1 MAFADQAS
9 LAIDSLFRTKVRIAA
24 LFAAI
29 AVVGETPKNRGETD
43 AKRQRLGRDVLID
56 GCAAKLDAFAW
67 AVAAFGTITALS
79 TDSDIQFVVNSL
91 WDDLSGVR
99 SNE

>member
-1 MAFADQAS
+1 MDVA
-9 LAIDSLFRTKVRIAA
+9 
-24 LFAAI
+24 
-29 AVVGETPKNRGETD
+29 AVVGETPINRGETD
-43 AKRQRLGRDVLID
+43 AKRQRLGRDVLVD
-56 GCAAKLDAFAW
+56 GCTLKLEAFAW

-91 WDDLSGVR
+91 WGDLSGVR